1 MGTFLCPECGK
12 NFSVDADLYL
22 HQVRAHD
29 TNSYTCENC
38 GETVIGKKTL
48 DNHMRKHNTA
58 VTRLKRTHKC
68 EECPYETKD
77 KANLSKHIDLNV
89 NVDVGSAA
97 TDPESVDQNISTS
110 VVDLGFDVT
119 SADIDPLLN
128 MSLDDINQA
137 IMTWI

>member
-1 MGTFLCPECGK
+1 MRHLRTVHKETE
-12 NFSVDADLYL
+12 ADD
-22 HQVRAHD
+22 QNISE
-29 TNSYTCENC
+29 NSN
-38 GETVIGKKTL
+38 
-48 DNHMRKHNTA
+48 N
-58 VTRLKRTHKC
+58 
-68 EECPYETKD
+68 
-77 KANLSKHIDLNV
+77 SQIDLNV
-89 NVDVGSAA
+89 NVGSAA

>member
-1 MGTFLCPECGK
+1 MCIMGKCKNKPKYFVNNQLLAKHAKIHDSNPCTKCQKTFGAKRNLVQHLRTVHKETE
-12 NFSVDADLYL
+12 ADD
-22 HQVRAHD
+22 QNISE
-29 TNSYTCENC
+29 NSN
-38 GETVIGKKTL
+38 
-48 DNHMRKHNTA
+48 N
-58 VTRLKRTHKC
+58 
-68 EECPYETKD
+68 
-77 KANLSKHIDLNV
+77 SQIDLNV

>member
-1 MGTFLCPECGK
+1 MQKTFGAKRNLVQHLRTVHKETE
-12 NFSVDADLYL
+12 ADDQNISENLN
-22 HQVRAHD
+22 
-29 TNSYTCENC
+29 NSQ
-38 GETVIGKKTL
+38 
-48 DNHMRKHNTA
+48 
-58 VTRLKRTHKC
+58 
-68 EECPYETKD
+68 
-77 KANLSKHIDLNV
+77 IDLNV

>member
-1 MGTFLCPECGK
+1 M
-12 NFSVDADLYL
+12 
-22 HQVRAHD
+22 
-29 TNSYTCENC
+29 
-38 GETVIGKKTL
+38 
-48 DNHMRKHNTA
+48 
-58 VTRLKRTHKC
+58 
-68 EECPYETKD
+68 
-77 KANLSKHIDLNV
+77 NV

-97 TDPESVDQNISTS
+97 TDPESVDQKISTS

>member
-1 MGTFLCPECGK
+1 MCIMGKCKNKPKSFVNNQLLAKHAKIHDSNPCTKCQKTFGAKRNLVRHLKTVHKETE
-12 NFSVDADLYL
+12 ADD
-22 HQVRAHD
+22 QNISE
-29 TNSYTCENC
+29 NSN
-38 GETVIGKKTL
+38 
-48 DNHMRKHNTA
+48 N
-58 VTRLKRTHKC
+58 
-68 EECPYETKD
+68 
-77 KANLSKHIDLNV
+77 SQIDLNV